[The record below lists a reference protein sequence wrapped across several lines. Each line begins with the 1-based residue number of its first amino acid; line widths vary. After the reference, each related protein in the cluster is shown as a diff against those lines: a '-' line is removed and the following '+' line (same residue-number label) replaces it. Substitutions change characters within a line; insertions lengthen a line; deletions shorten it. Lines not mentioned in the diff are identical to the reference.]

1 MRHGGRI
8 LVDQLAVN
16 GVDMVFEVPGESF
29 LAALDGLYDRNDI
42 RTIVGRQEGG
52 VAMMAEATGKLTGR
66 PGIAFVTRGPG
77 ATNASAGV
85 HIAMQDQTPMILFI
99 GQVGR
104 DGRDRDSFQ
113 EVDYRRMFA
122 PLAKW
127 VAEIDD
133 VRRIPEYVSH
143 AFHVATSGRP
153 GPVVLALPEDMLA
166 EAAEV
171 VDARPAVPIEAK
183 AAAEDM
189 REVAARLAR
198 AERPLVL
205 VGGGGWSQRA
215 KQALERFAA
224 AWQVPVCNS
233 FRCQDYID
241 NLHPCY
247 AGDLGIGPEPNL
259 LRYVED
265 ADLILAIGTRLD
277 EMTTGDYSRL
287 RPPVPR
293 QSLIHVHPDPNE
305 IGRVY
310 RPDLAIVAA
319 AAPFLEALAALPAP
333 PLRPWAAL
341 SERLHAAHR
350 RWRFE
355 PDPTPGDLKLAR
367 VVRHVSDHLP
377 EDAIITSGAGN
388 YAVWVHRYSCHR
400 RFRTQLAPVSGS
412 MGYGLPA
419 AVAAKIRYPE
429 REVVCFAGDGCF
441 QMTMQEFGT
450 AAQYGANIVVLVV
463 DNGIYAT
470 IRMHQER
477 RYPGRTIGTDMRNPD
492 FAALARAYGGFG
504 ATIRHDDEFADAFA
518 EARRCGRP
526 AILHLLVSPEA
537 LTPRLTLAAARA
549 EGLAKQGG

>member
-8 LVDQLAVN
+8 LVDQLALN
-16 GVDMVFEVPGESF
+16 GVDIVFEVPGESF

-42 RTIVGRQEGG
+42 RTVVGRQEGG

-66 PGIAFVTRGPG
+66 PGVAFVTRGPG

-99 GQVGR
+99 GQVSR
-104 DGRDRDSFQ
+104 DARDRDSFQ
-113 EVDYRRMFA
+113 EVDYRRMFG

-166 EAAEV
+166 SVAEV
-171 VDARPAVPIEAK
+171 ADGLPAVRVEAK
-183 AAAEDM
+183 PAADDVRQVAES
-189 REVAARLAR
+189 LAQ
-198 AERPLVL
+198 ATRPILL
-205 VGGGGWSQRA
+205 VGGGGWSERA
-215 KQALERFAA
+215 KAALERLAA
-224 AWQVPVCNS
+224 AWQLPVANS

-247 AGDLGIGPEPNL
+247 AGDLGIGPETTL
-259 LRYVED
+259 LRYVTGS
-265 ADLILAIGTRLD
+265 DLVLAIGTRLD

-287 RPPVPR
+287 EPPVPR
-293 QSLIHVHPDPNE
+293 QALIHVHPDPGE

-310 RPDLAIVAA
+310 RPSLAVVADSTL
-319 AAPFLEALAALPAP
+319 FLEALAELPP
-333 PLRPWAAL
+333 PASRPWAA
-341 SERLHAAHR
+341 ETARLHAAHR

-355 PDPTPGDLKLAR
+355 PEPTPGDLQLAR
-367 VVRHVSDHLP
+367 VVRHVSDRLAA
-377 EDAIITSGAGN
+377 DAIVTSGAGN
-388 YAVWVHRYSCHR
+388 YAVWVHRYTCHR
-400 RFRTQLAPVSGS
+400 HFRTQLAPVSGS

-419 AVAAKIRYPE
+419 AVAAKIRYPQ

-450 AAQYGANIVVLVV
+450 AAQHGANIIVLVV

-477 RYPGRTIGTDMRNPD
+477 RYPERTIGTDIRNPD

-504 ATIRHDDEFADAFA
+504 ATVRHDDEFADAFE
-518 EARRCGRP
+518 EARRSGRP

-537 LTPRLTLAAARA
+537 LTPRLTLAEARA
-549 EGLAKQGG
+549 EGLARRHS

>member
-8 LVDQLAVN
+8 LADQLAIQ
-16 GVDMVFEVPGESF
+16 GVDTIFEMPGESF
-29 LAALDGLYDRNDI
+29 LAVLDGLYDRNDI

-77 ATNASAGV
+77 ATNAAAGV
-85 HIAMQDQTPMILFI
+85 HIAMQDQTPMVLFV

-104 DGRDRDSFQ
+104 DARDRDSFQ
-113 EVDYRRMFA
+113 EVDYRRTFA

-127 VAEIDD
+127 AAEIDD

-143 AFHVATSGRP
+143 AFHLAMAGRP

-171 VDARPAVPIEAK
+171 ADALPVGRVEARPAAEEVVEVARRI
-183 AAAEDM
+183 AAA
-189 REVAARLAR
+189 R
-198 AERPLVL
+198 RPLVL
-205 VGGGGWSQRA
+205 IGGGGWSEAARL
-215 KQALERFAA
+215 ALERFAA
-224 AWQVPVCNS
+224 AWQLPVANG

-247 AGDLGIGPEPNL
+247 AGDLGIGPEPTL
-259 LRYVED
+259 LRYVAD
-265 ADLILAIGTRLD
+265 ADLLLAVGTRLD
-277 EMTTGDYSRL
+277 EMTTGDYTRL

-293 QSLIHVHPDPNE
+293 QELIHVHPDPNE

-310 RPDLAIVAA
+310 RPTLAVVAGST
-319 AAPFLEALAALPAP
+319 PFLEAIAALAP
-333 PLRPWAAL
+333 PAARPWAGETAQ
-341 SERLHAAHR
+341 LHAAHR
-350 RWRFE
+350 RWRYE
-355 PDPTPGDLKLAR
+355 PDPTPGDLRLSH
-367 VVRHVSDHLP
+367 VVRQVSDRLAA
-377 EDAIITSGAGN
+377 DAIVTSGAGN
-388 YAVWVHRYSCHR
+388 YAVWVHRYICHR

-419 AVAAKIRYPE
+419 AVAAKIRFPE

-450 AAQYGANIVVLVV
+450 AVQYGAAILVLVV
-463 DNGIYAT
+463 DNGMYGT

-477 RYPGRTIGTDMRNPD
+477 RYPERVIGTGLRNPD

-504 ATIRHDDEFADAFA
+504 ATVRHDDEFLDAFE
-518 EARRCGRP
+518 EARRSSAP

-537 LTPRLTLAAARA
+537 LTPRLTLEAARA
-549 EGLAKQGG
+549 EGLSRRRS

>member
-8 LVDQLAVN
+8 LVDQLAIN
-16 GVDMVFEVPGESF
+16 GVDTVFEVPGESF

-42 RTIVGRQEGG
+42 RTVVGRQEGG
-52 VAMMAEATGKLTGR
+52 VAIMAEATGKLTGR
-66 PGIAFVTRGPG
+66 PGVAFVTRGPG

-104 DGRDRDSFQ
+104 DARDRDSFQ
-113 EVDYRRMFA
+113 EVDYRRMFG

-143 AFHVATSGRP
+143 AFHVAMSGRP

-166 EAAEV
+166 EASEV
-171 VDARPAVPIEAK
+171 ADALPAHRVEAK
-183 AAAEDM
+183 PSAEDI
-189 REVAARLAR
+189 REVAERLAR
-198 AERPLVL
+198 AQRPILL

-215 KQALERFAA
+215 KEALERFAA
-224 AWQVPVCNS
+224 AWQLPVANG
-233 FRCQDYID
+233 FRCQDYMD

-247 AGDLGIGPEPNL
+247 AGDLGIGPEATL
-259 LRYVED
+259 LRYFTD
-265 ADLILAIGTRLD
+265 SDLVLAVGTRLD
-277 EMTTGDYSRL
+277 EMTTGDYTRL
-287 RPPVPR
+287 APPVPR
-293 QSLIHVHPDPNE
+293 QPLVHVHPDPDE

-310 RPDLAIVAA
+310 RPELAVVAA
-319 AAPFLEALAALPAP
+319 STPFLEALADVPPPAA
-333 PLRPWAAL
+333 RPWAAET
-341 SERLHAAHR
+341 ERLHAAHR

-355 PDPTPGDLKLAR
+355 PDPTPGELQLAR
-367 VVRHVSDHLP
+367 VVRHVSDRLS
-377 EDAIITSGAGN
+377 EDAIVTSGAGN
-388 YAVWVHRYSCHR
+388 YAVWVHRYTCHR

-419 AVAAKIRYPE
+419 AVAAKIRHPE

-450 AAQYGANIVVLVV
+450 AAQEGANILVLVV

-477 RYPGRTIGTDMRNPD
+477 RYPERTIGTQMRNPD

-504 ATIRHDDEFADAFA
+504 ATVRHDDEFPDAFE
-518 EARRCGRP
+518 EARRSGKP
-526 AILHLLVSPEA
+526 AILHLMVSPEA
-537 LTPRLTLAAARA
+537 LTPRLTLEQARA
-549 EGLAKQGG
+549 EGLARLRS